1 MSYDAT
7 CGAAFA
13 YACRMWLK
21 GDTVPQSMRVGTLRA
36 LRTDSARAFE
46 AVCRTA
52 RWPLVTAP
60 DAREVVAGMTPTAD
74 LSGRSET
81 RPMDTTPRP
90 LLPSADGAS
99 VWNYE
104 NLRLSTKVAGIE
116 PESGGNPLVPSN
128 VVHCAALRCAA
139 LVPDVEVGLII
150 FRRLSPLN
158 VHPHATSPV
167 VRRGHTRAS
176 VLGARSSVMNEVK
189 TNWSRL
195 KSKVTGT
202 FVSRSS

>member
-13 YACRMWLK
+13 YACRMWLGSGWGK

-74 LSGRSET
+74 LT
-81 RPMDTTPRP
+81 REIRDPANGYEAAAPPCCRRP
-90 LLPSADGAS
+90 TALPSGTIKIS
-99 VWNYE
+99 V
-104 NLRLSTKVAGIE
+104 
-116 PESGGNPLVPSN
+116 
-128 VVHCAALRCAA
+128 
-139 LVPDVEVGLII
+139 
-150 FRRLSPLN
+150 
-158 VHPHATSPV
+158 
-167 VRRGHTRAS
+167 
-176 VLGARSSVMNEVK
+176 
-189 TNWSRL
+189 
-195 KSKVTGT
+195 
-202 FVSRSS
+202 

>member
-81 RPMDTTPRP
+81 RPLDTKPRP
-90 LLPSADGAS
+90 LPAAVGRRRF
-99 VWNYE
+99 
-104 NLRLSTKVAGIE
+104 RLE
-116 PESGGNPLVPSN
+116 L
-128 VVHCAALRCAA
+128 
-139 LVPDVEVGLII
+139 
-150 FRRLSPLN
+150 
-158 VHPHATSPV
+158 
-167 VRRGHTRAS
+167 
-176 VLGARSSVMNEVK
+176 
-189 TNWSRL
+189 
-195 KSKVTGT
+195 
-202 FVSRSS
+202 